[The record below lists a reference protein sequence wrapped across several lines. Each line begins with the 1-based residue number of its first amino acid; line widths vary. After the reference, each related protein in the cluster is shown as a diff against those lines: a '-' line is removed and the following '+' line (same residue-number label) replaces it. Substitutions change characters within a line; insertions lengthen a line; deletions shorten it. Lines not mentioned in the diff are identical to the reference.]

1 MGSNNNSYSHNN
13 KVHYSTY
20 AVAKQCVKNTVSPKS
35 NLVRV
40 TSTQINSGRSQAYK
54 HLIP

>member
-1 MGSNNNSYSHNN
+1 MGSNNNSYSQNN
-13 KVHYSTY
+13 KVHYST
-20 AVAKQCVKNTVSPKS
+20 VSVVKSNCAKTTTTKS